1 MPAGDPVDYIG
12 GEGGWREGSP
22 GSEQPATRQDVEQG
36 KCRVTAADHLAGRLV
51 DHVDLVAQ
59 VAFGRET
66 FQNRSTGGRGHL
78 EGKELHVTVMV
89 PAAQMSD
96 GLTADTAAAV
106 EEDGE
111 RRSGRA
117 VVVGVRGAERRF
129 DCHPRM
135 VACAAR
141 SCAARSAARP
151 TDSGAV
157 HGRAGTACALARRP
171 VATPIAVCSRN
182 MSFVRNSRL
191 FKPRAASNSPAAG
204 DTPAAGKPRAIVNP
218 LATVNAAVKAE
229 PKGVGTAGTADPL
242 SREVKLLG
250 ALLGQ
255 VIAEQ
260 GGPELLDFVE
270 RCRLRSIAFRET
282 GDAEEGAALAA
293 EIDSLD
299 IDQAEALA
307 IAFSLYFQLINL
319 CEERDIERQ
328 LKRVQKA
335 GAKALE
341 GSPDSAIDWL
351 CERGWSADR
360 IEELFS
366 RLRVVPVLTAHPTEA
381 RRRTMLTALRRCYRL
396 LEQFDDPRLSP
407 VDDAEI
413 RRKLREEISLLWR
426 TSAVRR
432 TPPTPL
438 DEVRTAMAYFD
449 ETLFRAVPHV
459 YRAFDRAM
467 DRTAKVARGGARGDR
482 LAGDAGLSGTRPPR
496 VAAFLRWGSWIG
508 GDRDG
513 NPAVTAELTRQVPR
527 IHADH
532 IMRGYEAVATRL
544 LSMISVQI
552 SREGVH
558 PALENRIARDA
569 EDLPETARD
578 LARRFPDEPYRRR
591 LGAMA
596 ERLRRTRW
604 FLTEEAGPVAGHYEN
619 PGQLIEELEEL
630 QTCLVADRLPRVAYG
645 EIQDF
650 RWQVETFGFHLA
662 SLEVRQHAE
671 VHTEALQALLHA
683 RGITSPDLARGLV
696 PGISPGEVLA
706 TFRAVAAIQRRFGEE
721 ACHRYVV
728 SFTRT
733 ADDVLAVLQLA
744 DLAAAG
750 IVPTV
755 ATGGFTRGLANLD
768 IVPLFES
775 ADALSTCGEVLEE
788 LLANTDYR
796 RHLKTRGDRQ
806 EVMLGY
812 SDSNKESGFLSA
824 VWMLYRAQSRLAEVA
839 RRNGIELT
847 LFHGRGGAIG
857 RGGGPTNRAILA
869 QAPGSIDGR
878 FKMTEQGETVAANYS
893 NVAIAENHLALVAS
907 ATVIASTPE
916 HDDCVAEVDARGRT
930 AMDELAEMARE
941 SYRSL
946 VYDEPDFPEFFR
958 SVTPVTELS
967 TMALGS
973 RPARRAG
980 VEPRRRMSQPAWVV
994 APAPPPAG
1002 IESLRA
1008 IPWVFSWQQARI
1020 GLPAWYGLGSALR
1033 AYRRAHGG
1041 KATAKLAT
1049 LYRDWPFL
1057 TSALDNAEL
1066 ILYRS
1071 EPQIARL
1078 YAALAGNAEG
1088 ERLWAR
1094 ILAEYELSIEE
1105 LKKVTGHKELLET
1118 EPAVRRSIRLRRPY
1132 IDPLSHLQVRFLAR
1146 LRSLPP
1152 NHPDRDRVGTL
1163 VQLTVNGVAAGLQNT
1178 G

>member
-1 MPAGDPVDYIG
+1 M
-12 GEGGWREGSP
+12 
-22 GSEQPATRQDVEQG
+22 
-36 KCRVTAADHLAGRLV
+36 
-51 DHVDLVAQ
+51 
-59 VAFGRET
+59 
-66 FQNRSTGGRGHL
+66 
-78 EGKELHVTVMV
+78 
-89 PAAQMSD
+89 
-96 GLTADTAAAV
+96 
-106 EEDGE
+106 
-111 RRSGRA
+111 
-117 VVVGVRGAERRF
+117 
-129 DCHPRM
+129 
-135 VACAAR
+135 
-141 SCAARSAARP
+141 
-151 TDSGAV
+151 
-157 HGRAGTACALARRP
+157 
-171 VATPIAVCSRN
+171 AVCSRN
-182 MSFVRNSRL
+182 MSLVRTSRL
-191 FKPRAASNSPAAG
+191 FKPRAASNSPA
-204 DTPAAGKPRAIVNP
+204 TGKSRA
-218 LATVNAAVKAE
+218 TGNAAVKAE
-229 PKGVGTAGTADPL
+229 PKGVGTAGTTDPL

-260 GGPELLDFVE
+260 GGPELLDLVE
-270 RCRLRSIAFRET
+270 HCRLRSIAFRET
-282 GDAEEGAALAA
+282 GDEEEGAALAA
-293 EIDSLD
+293 ELDSLD
-299 IDQAEALA
+299 IDRAEALA
-307 IAFSLYFQLINL
+307 IAFSLYFQLVNL
-319 CEERDIERQ
+319 CEERDVERQ

-335 GAKALE
+335 GGTPVE

-351 CERGWSADR
+351 RERGWPADR
-360 IEELFS
+360 IEELLL

-396 LEQFDDPRLSP
+396 LEQFDDPRLGP

-426 TSAVRR
+426 TSTVRR

-438 DEVRTAMAYFD
+438 DEVRTALAFFD
-449 ETLFRAVPHV
+449 ETLFRAVPRV

-467 DRTAKVARGGARGDR
+467 DRTAKVGRGGFRGDR
-482 LAGDAGLSGTRPPR
+482 LATDAGLSGTRPPR
-496 VAAFLRWGSWIG
+496 MAAFLRWGSWIG

-513 NPAVTAELTRQVPR
+513 NPAVTAEVTRQVPR

-532 IMRGYEAVATRL
+532 VMRGYEAVASRL
-544 LSMISVQI
+544 LSTISVQI
-552 SREGVH
+552 SREAIH
-558 PALENRIARDA
+558 PALENRLARDA
-569 EDLPETARD
+569 EDLPEPMRD

-591 LGAMA
+591 LGAIA

-604 FLTEEAGPVAGHYEN
+604 FLTEEAGPITGRYES

-630 QTCLVADRLPRVAYG
+630 QACLVADRLPRVAYG
-645 EIQDF
+645 EVQDL

-662 SLEVRQHAE
+662 SLELRQHSE
-671 VHTEALQALLHA
+671 VHSEALRALLHT
-683 RGITSPDLARGLV
+683 RGVTSPDLARGLV

-706 TFRAVAAIQRRFGEE
+706 TFRAAAAIQRRFGEE

-744 DLAAAG
+744 DLAAGA

-755 ATGGFTRGLANLD
+755 ATGGFVRGLANLD

-788 LLANTDYR
+788 LLADPDYR
-796 RHLKTRGDRQ
+796 RHLETRGNRQ

-812 SDSNKESGFLSA
+812 SDSNKESGFLA
-824 VWMLYRAQSRLAEVA
+824 AIWMLYRAQSRLAEVA
-839 RRNGIELT
+839 RRKGIELT

-869 QAPGSIDGR
+869 QAPGTIDGR

-930 AMDELAEMARE
+930 TMNELAEMARV

-946 VYDEPDFPEFFR
+946 VYDEPGFAEFFR
-958 SVTPVTELS
+958 SVTPVAELS

-973 RPARRAG
+973 RPARRS
-980 VEPRRRMSQPAWVV
+980 VEPPRRISQQAWVV
-994 APAPPPAG
+994 EPPPPPPG

-1008 IPWVFSWQQARI
+1008 IPWVFSWSQARI

-1033 AYRRAHGG
+1033 AYRRKRGR

-1049 LYRDWPFL
+1049 LYRDWPFF

-1078 YAALAGNAEG
+1078 YAALDGTAEG

-1094 ILAEYELSIEE
+1094 ILGEYELSIEE
-1105 LKKVTGHKELLET
+1105 LKKVTGREELLAT
-1118 EPAVRRSIRLRRPY
+1118 EPAIQRSIRLRRPY
-1132 IDPLSHLQVRFLAR
+1132 VDPLSHLQVRFLAR

-1152 NHPDRDRVGTL
+1152 NHPDRERVGTL
-1163 VQLTVNGVAAGLQNT
+1163 VHLTVNGVAAGLQNT

>member
-1 MPAGDPVDYIG
+1 
-12 GEGGWREGSP
+12 
-22 GSEQPATRQDVEQG
+22 
-36 KCRVTAADHLAGRLV
+36 
-51 DHVDLVAQ
+51 
-59 VAFGRET
+59 
-66 FQNRSTGGRGHL
+66 
-78 EGKELHVTVMV
+78 
-89 PAAQMSD
+89 
-96 GLTADTAAAV
+96 
-106 EEDGE
+106 
-111 RRSGRA
+111 
-117 VVVGVRGAERRF
+117 
-129 DCHPRM
+129 
-135 VACAAR
+135 
-141 SCAARSAARP
+141 
-151 TDSGAV
+151 
-157 HGRAGTACALARRP
+157 
-171 VATPIAVCSRN
+171 
-182 MSFVRNSRL
+182 MSFVRTSRL
-191 FKPRAASNSPAAG
+191 FKPRAASNSPATG
-204 DTPAAGKPRAIVNP
+204 GTPAIGSPRAIG
-218 LATVNAAVKAE
+218 NAAVKAE
-229 PKGVGTAGTADPL
+229 PKGVGTSGTSDPL
-242 SREVKLLG
+242 SLEVKLLG

-282 GDAEEGAALAA
+282 GDEEEGAALAA
-293 EIDSLD
+293 DLDSLE

-307 IAFSLYFQLINL
+307 IAFTLYFQLVNL
-319 CEERDIERQ
+319 CEERDVERQ

-335 GAKALE
+335 GGTPVE

-351 CERGWSADR
+351 RERGWPADR
-360 IEELFS
+360 IEELLL

-396 LEQFDDPRLSP
+396 LEQFDDPRLGP

-413 RRKLREEISLLWR
+413 RRRLREEISLLWR

-438 DEVRTAMAYFD
+438 DEVRTALAFFD
-449 ETLFRAVPHV
+449 ETLFRAVPRV

-467 DRTAKVARGGARGDR
+467 DRTAKVGRGGGRDDR
-482 LAGDAGLSGTRPPR
+482 LASDAGLSGTRPPR

-513 NPAVTAELTRQVPR
+513 NPTVTAELTRQVPR
-527 IHADH
+527 IHAGH
-532 IMRGYEAVATRL
+532 IMRGYEAVVTRL
-544 LSMISVQI
+544 LAMISVQI
-552 SREGVH
+552 GREGVH

-569 EDLPETARD
+569 EDLPETTRD

-604 FLTEEAGPVAGHYEN
+604 FLTEEAGPVGGRYEN
-619 PGQLIEELEEL
+619 PGQLIEEIDEL
-630 QTCLVADRLPRVAYG
+630 QACLVADRLPRVAYG
-645 EIQDF
+645 EIQDL

-662 SLEVRQHAE
+662 SLEVRQHAD
-671 VHTEALQALLHA
+671 VHAEALRALLHT
-683 RGITSPDLARGLV
+683 RGVTSPDLARDLV
-696 PGISPGEVLA
+696 PGVSPGEVLA

-728 SFTRT
+728 SFART

-744 DLAAAG
+744 DLAAGG

-755 ATGGFTRGLANLD
+755 ATGGFARGLANLD
-768 IVPLFES
+768 VVPLFES

-788 LLANTDYR
+788 LLSNPDYR

-893 NVAIAENHLALVAS
+893 NIAIAENHLAIVAS
-907 ATVIASTPE
+907 ATAIASTPE
-916 HDDCVAEVDARGRT
+916 HDDCVAEADARGKT
-930 AMDELAEMARE
+930 TMDELAEMARQ

-958 SVTPVTELS
+958 SATPVTELS
-967 TMALGS
+967 AMALGS
-973 RPARRAG
+973 RPARRAS
-980 VEPRRRMSQPAWVV
+980 VEPPRRISQQAWVV
-994 APAPPPAG
+994 KSTAPAPG

-1008 IPWVFSWQQARI
+1008 IPWVFSWSQARI
-1020 GLPAWYGLGSALR
+1020 GLPAWYGLGSALK

-1078 YAALAGNAEG
+1078 YAALAGTAEG

-1094 ILAEYELSIEE
+1094 ILGEYELSIEE

-1118 EPAVRRSIRLRRPY
+1118 EPAVQRSIRLRRPY

-1152 NHPDRDRVGTL
+1152 DHPDRERVGTL

>member
-1 MPAGDPVDYIG
+1 
-12 GEGGWREGSP
+12 
-22 GSEQPATRQDVEQG
+22 
-36 KCRVTAADHLAGRLV
+36 
-51 DHVDLVAQ
+51 
-59 VAFGRET
+59 
-66 FQNRSTGGRGHL
+66 
-78 EGKELHVTVMV
+78 
-89 PAAQMSD
+89 
-96 GLTADTAAAV
+96 
-106 EEDGE
+106 
-111 RRSGRA
+111 
-117 VVVGVRGAERRF
+117 
-129 DCHPRM
+129 
-135 VACAAR
+135 
-141 SCAARSAARP
+141 
-151 TDSGAV
+151 
-157 HGRAGTACALARRP
+157 
-171 VATPIAVCSRN
+171 

-191 FKPRAASNSPAAG
+191 FKPRAASNPPATEGTSAI
-204 DTPAAGKPRAIVNP
+204 ASPRAIVSP
-218 LATVNAAVKAE
+218 RATANAAVKAE

-260 GGPELLDFVE
+260 GSPELLDFVE

-307 IAFSLYFQLINL
+307 IAFSLYFQLVNL
-319 CEERDIERQ
+319 CEERDVERQ

-335 GAKALE
+335 GAKPLE

-351 CERGWSADR
+351 RERGWSADR
-360 IEELFS
+360 IEDLFS

-438 DEVRTAMAYFD
+438 DEVRTALAYFD

-467 DRTAKVARGGARGDR
+467 DRTAKVARGGVHGDR
-482 LAGDAGLSGTRPPR
+482 LAGDTGLSGTRPPR
-496 VAAFLRWGSWIG
+496 VAAFLQWGSWIG

-513 NPAVTAELTRQVPR
+513 NPTVTAELTRQVPR

-552 SREGVH
+552 SREGIH

-728 SFTRT
+728 SFART

-750 IVPTV
+750 IVPTI
-755 ATGGFTRGLANLD
+755 ATGGFARGLANLD
-768 IVPLFES
+768 VVPLFES

-796 RHLKTRGDRQ
+796 RHLESRGNRQ